1 MKCDGSKNQ
10 DGIMFYK
17 GEKSYKEEIKVME

>member
-1 MKCDGSKNQ
+1 MKCDDSKNR

-17 GEKSYKEEIKVME
+17 GEKYDKEEIKVMG